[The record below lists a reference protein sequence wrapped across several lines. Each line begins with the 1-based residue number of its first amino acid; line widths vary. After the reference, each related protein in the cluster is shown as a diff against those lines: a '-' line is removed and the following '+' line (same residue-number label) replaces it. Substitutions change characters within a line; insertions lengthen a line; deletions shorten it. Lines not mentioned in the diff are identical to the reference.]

1 MTRMIVL
8 GDSILAGW
16 TGSANA
22 NPTIPQTIANI
33 NHWEVD
39 NQAISGTK
47 YGNNHKD
54 NFVDVVKRLNFANYD
69 LALIGYGINDFD
81 DKPYDDLTDI
91 ETALNNGYELMLKS
105 NPSITLYVELPTPS
119 FVCGDSLNQPNDNNI
134 TQNMIMNTIV
144 NWCKQHNVEYYDW
157 REHPIITAEN
167 HQQTLG
173 DRVIHPNQDTM
184 NKMGT
189 ALAVWLKPKGLV
201 GEYAENI
208 RSIYQ
213 RITKMYQDVNKVFM
227 SGEAPRLRLDAI
239 QNPNGERNLAVY
251 LWTVKA
257 TQDLETA
264 INNLVTVFNTYNL
277 IDVMTGLPTDE
288 IKLWIPVLDLTLNSD
303 YEKKMKHNFKLANDL
318 LDQLLVYLKPYIKG

>member
-16 TGSANA
+16 TGNSNA
-22 NPTIPQTIANI
+22 NPTIPQMIANI

-39 NQAISGTK
+39 NQSIGGTK

-54 NFVDVVKRLNFANYD
+54 SFVDVAKRINFANYSV
-69 LALIGYGINDFD
+69 ALVGYGINDFD
-81 DKPYDDLTDI
+81 DKPFDTLEDITTALTD
-91 ETALNNGYELMLKS
+91 GYQKMLKD
-105 NPSITLYVELPTPS
+105 NPSISMFVELPTQS
-119 FVCGDSLNQPNDNNI
+119 FVYGDSLNQPNDNGI
-134 TQNMIMNTIV
+134 TQNMVMNTIE
-144 NWCKQHNVEYYDW
+144 NWCKKNNVEYYDW
-157 REHPIITAEN
+157 RVHPLITSDN

-173 DRVIHPNQDTM
+173 DGTIHPTQDTM
-184 NKMGT
+184 NKMGDV
-189 ALAVWLKPKGLV
+189 LASWLRPKGLV

-227 SGEAPRLRLDAI
+227 SGEVPRLRLDAI
-239 QNPNGERNLAVY
+239 QNPSGERNLAVY
-251 LWTVKA
+251 LWTVEV
-257 TQDLETA
+257 TQNLETA

-288 IKLWIPVLDLTLNSD
+288 IKLWIPVLDVTLNSD
-303 YEKKMKHNFKLANDL
+303 YEKKMKRNFKLANDL